1 MDYKSYLSKLKVLS
15 LAESQDKGFSEDE
28 LNGIARKL
36 YDEYTTLGYI
46 RETPSKMVEL
56 PTYSFILFLE
66 MLASHKGWNIE
77 SPVQNKNNTSWITK
91 SSISFMNVRAVGSK
105 DRKHGDFVNATK
117 VLPCFRVEAIH
128 LSPFFDHAL
137 GVLYAPEDLSTIS
150 DDFVNEYYSIALS
163 PKDQLKF
170 FIKTCHLLGKVVGF
184 DLLSNTAQFSRIALT
199 YPEYFRWL
207 KFEKVN
213 GEVRLAD
220 GKTQEEQLKPE
231 YQKKIHE
238 QVRQIVKSVLK
249 KYGLKSLLDSRTE
262 TIRTAHLEIIHNMI
276 ENFIW
281 TIPSHTWNGVGLP
294 EFSHYVAD
302 KNYPEFR
309 YINMKGEDHRDH
321 AFGMLTPYKFYDNLP
336 INSFPKDDNLPIL
349 DRKVL
354 RFFSSIFLNIRKEYE
369 FDFIR
374 WDYTDH
380 VFDSVYKNNPN
391 IPVSDRI
398 TPFVIKK
405 TIQRV
410 QKKYLNVGMFFERM
424 GTDIKN
430 YYKVF
435 ADVLL
440 GDDIW
445 FDLSKKYVLKTLK
458 LSKYIQKFNSKRN
471 RKITV
476 AYAIDTHDTGNPLIN
491 RTPLIREGEEGVIL
505 RMFLSRFGSAGD
517 GFRPKYE
524 CIGTQDGSLGLFEA
538 NISTKILDW
547 ADNRRINNAYHNI
560 EDVFESNKNLILNGT
575 IEFIKSKGKVVYWKI
590 SDSRESIVCV
600 VNTSKRKIYF
610 RLPDELKNF
619 NRAINPF
626 TKVESEITDI
636 MEIGKFGAF
645 ILR

>member
-1 MDYKSYLSKLKVLS
+1 MDYKDYLSKLKVLA
-15 LAESQDKGFSEDE
+15 LAESQDNGFSYKELDE
-28 LNGIARKL
+28 IAQRL
-36 YDEYTTLGYI
+36 YDEYMTLGYV

-56 PTYSFILFLE
+56 PTYSFVLFLE
-66 MLASHKGWNIE
+66 MLASRKGWNVE
-77 SPVQNKNNTSWITK
+77 SPVKSESSTNWITK
-91 SSISFMNVRAVGSK
+91 FSISFMNVRAVGSK
-105 DRKHGDFVNATK
+105 NRKHGDFINATK
-117 VLPCFRVEAIH
+117 VLPCLRVDAIH

-137 GVLYAPEDLSTIS
+137 GVLYAAEDFSTIS
-150 DDFVNEYYSIALS
+150 DEFVNEYYSIAVS
-163 PKDQLKF
+163 PKDQLRF
-170 FIKTCHLLGKVVGF
+170 FIKTCHLFGKVVGF

-207 KFEKVN
+207 KFEKVG

-220 GKTQEEQLKPE
+220 GKTQEEQLRPE

-238 QVRQIVKSVLK
+238 QVRHIVRSVLK
-249 KYGLKSLLDSRTE
+249 KYGLKSFWEGRIE
-262 TIRTAHLEIIHNMI
+262 VIRTAHLEIIHNMI

-294 EFSHYVAD
+294 EFSYYVID

-336 INSFPKDDNLPIL
+336 INSFPKDDNLPTL
-349 DRKVL
+349 DKKVL
-354 RFFSSIFLNIRKEYE
+354 RFFSSIFLNVRKEYE

-380 VFDSVYKNNPN
+380 VFDSIYKDDPN

-405 TIQRV
+405 TIQRIHRR
-410 QKKYLNVGMFFERM
+410 YPNVGMFFERM

-430 YYKVF
+430 YYKVY

-445 FDLSKKYVLKTLK
+445 FDLDKKYVLRTLR
-458 LSKYIQKFNSKRN
+458 LSRYIQKFNSRKI
-471 RKITV
+471 RKITI
-476 AYAIDTHDTGNPLIN
+476 AYAIDTHDTANPLIN
-491 RTPLIREGEEGVIL
+491 RTPLIREREEGVML
-505 RMFLSRFGSAGD
+505 RMFLSRFGSAGE

-538 NISTKILDW
+538 NVSTKILNW

-560 EDVFESNKNLILNGT
+560 EDVFESHKNLILSGE

-590 SDSRESIVCV
+590 SNDRESIVCL
-600 VNTSKRKIYF
+600 VNTGRRRIYF
-610 RLPDELKNF
+610 RLPDELKGF
-619 NRAINPF
+619 NKVIDPF
-626 TKVESEITDI
+626 MKVESEVHDI
-636 MEIGKFGAF
+636 LKVGKFGAL
-645 ILR
+645 ILK